1 MLLGIKPTVD
11 FVFKKVFGSP
21 ENIPVLIGLLN
32 AILKLA
38 HPIVHAEV
46 LNPFSY
52 QEFADDKLVVL
63 DIRARDSAGRWLNI
77 EMQVAVFAGLLQ
89 RLVYYACT
97 MYVDQLEPGQGYAD
111 LRSAISICLLN
122 KRLFRDDTI
131 PHHRFRL
138 ADPEHGMEV
147 SDSIELH
154 TVELTKYDLQEA
166 TIPSAS
172 AIEQWAFFFLF
183 ADGYEP
189 ERLRAL
195 LPGVE
200 FQQAI
205 SLVEAIAAKTED
217 RMMYDQ
223 RLKAQRDYQWGLDSA
238 RQEGRQEGW
247 EGGEL
252 SGRIQVLQELLGE
265 ESSSTASLRERTI
278 SELSGIL
285 ADLQQRLRSRES

>member
-1 MLLGIKPTVD
+1 MSLGIKPTVD

-21 ENIPVLIGLLN
+21 ENLPVLIGLLN

-38 HPIVHAEV
+38 HPIVHVEI

-63 DIRARDSAGRWLNI
+63 DVRARDSAGRWLNI
-77 EMQVAVFAGLLQ
+77 EMQVTVFAGLLQ

-97 MYVDQLEPGQGYAD
+97 MYVDQLDPGGSYAD
-111 LRSAISICLLN
+111 LRPAISICLLD
-122 KRLFRDDTI
+122 KRLFHEDAI

-147 SDSIELH
+147 SDAIEVH
-154 TVELTKYDLQEA
+154 TVELAKYNLHEE
-166 TIPSAS
+166 TISSAP

-183 ADGYEP
+183 ADRYEP
-189 ERLRAL
+189 ERLRQL
-195 LPGVE
+195 LPGIE

-205 SLVEAIAAKTED
+205 SVVEAIAAKTED
-217 RMMYDQ
+217 RMKYDQ

-238 RQEGRQEGW
+238 REEGRQH
-247 EGGEL
+247 GEL
-252 SGRIQVLQELLGE
+252 AGKIQILQQLLGE
-265 ESSSTASLRERTI
+265 KSSSTEGLRERTI
-278 SELSGIL
+278 SELSTIL